1 MRPRPWQKK
10 IIKPWPP
17 AVGLLTQIY
26 HHKCVTILL
35 GGYQLQVST
44 TLRRVHK
51 VGFPK
56 GVIWLHRVHPWPI
69 FCRQPR
75 TAYGCSLVKPLLSQA
90 FHKSLFAIG
99 FYFSLIFHFWKIID
113 CNFFQIQNF
122 YYCEQSFYVFHIII
136 KPDYYLHF
144 KQTKKGKFM
153 KDKCKSRYL
162 LHIQPQEQH
171 TT

>member
-1 MRPRPWQKK
+1 MSDQGGCYRPRGCKPGKK
-10 IIKPWPP
+10 KLRKPWPP

-51 VGFPK
+51 VGCPK

-113 CNFFQIQNF
+113 CNFF
-122 YYCEQSFYVFHIII
+122 S
-136 KPDYYLHF
+136 DS
-144 KQTKKGKFM
+144 KF
-153 KDKCKSRYL
+153 L
-162 LHIQPQEQH
+162 LL
-171 TT
+171 